1 MTVKELWEVAPLSH
15 VFIVIRSKTLCM
27 TRKEE
32 YKGGSYRADREVERV
47 TAKTYPNY
55 GPVLE
60 VELKGENN
68 E

>member
-27 TRKEE
+27 NCKEE
-32 YKGGSYRADREVERV
+32 YKGGSYYADMEVDRV
-47 TAKTYPNY
+47 TARLYPNY

-60 VELKGENN
+60 VKMKGENN